1 MHEKTVDYLALLDLK
16 DNSVNMT
23 KSVHMLLQVKTHI
36 EHKIDHHNGELEY
49 LQKRKADIETYFHN
63 TSLDMVSREM
73 LKVQYVL
80 VKEAIFK
87 HTDFVVAYSSALTGL
102 SNFNYLPEI
111 EANNL
116 IPAEPK
122 VDLVVSSDNI
132 GGYDPVVEQDY
143 THTGKP
149 YNDTEATDEY
159 EHSVEISRPKNRK

>member
-1 MHEKTVDYLALLDLK
+1 MHEKKVEYLALLDLK

-23 KSVHMLLQVKTHI
+23 KAVHMLLQVKTHI
-36 EHKIDHHNGELEY
+36 ESKIDHHNGELEY

-73 LKVQYVL
+73 LKVQYAL
-80 VKEAIFK
+80 VKEAISK

-102 SNFNYLPEI
+102 SNFNYLAEI

-122 VDLVVSSDNI
+122 VDLVVSSDHI
-132 GGYDPVVEQDY
+132 SGYGMSLLHQR
-143 THTGKP
+143 TQLRS
-149 YNDTEATDEY
+149 EY
-159 EHSVEISRPKNRK
+159 

>member
-36 EHKIDHHNGELEY
+36 ESKIDHHNRELEY
-49 LQKRKADIETYFHN
+49 LQKRKSDIETYFHN

-73 LKVQYVL
+73 LKVQYAL

-132 GGYDPVVEQDY
+132 AGCDPVVEQSY
-143 THTGKP
+143 AREVEQCI
-149 YNDTEATDEY
+149 DTEATNEY
-159 EHSVEISRPKNRK
+159 KNSVEISCPKNRK